1 MAGAAP
7 LTRRKAL
14 RTRLSMRSVRMATAP
29 DTSLVVQCNALHS
42 DAAPVDEES
51 ETDKRQDDAREPDA
65 VVVN

>member
-1 MAGAAP
+1 
-7 LTRRKAL
+7 
-14 RTRLSMRSVRMATAP
+14 MRSVRMATAP